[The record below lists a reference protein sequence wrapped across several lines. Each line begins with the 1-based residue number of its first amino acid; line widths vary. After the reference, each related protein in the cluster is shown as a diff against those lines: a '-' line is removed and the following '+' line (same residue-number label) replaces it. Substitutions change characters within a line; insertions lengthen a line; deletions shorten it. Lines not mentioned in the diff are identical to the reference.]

1 MGSKI
6 NSMEEKEYLEE
17 ISAIVDNMSL
27 MDDEL
32 MAKVFDENLPATC
45 K

>member
-32 MAKVFDENLPATC
+32 MAKVSRW
-45 K
+45 